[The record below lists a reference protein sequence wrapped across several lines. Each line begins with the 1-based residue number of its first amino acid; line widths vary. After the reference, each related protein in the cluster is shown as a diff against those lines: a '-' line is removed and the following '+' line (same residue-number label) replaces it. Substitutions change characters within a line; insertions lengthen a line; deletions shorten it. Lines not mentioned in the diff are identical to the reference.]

1 MFPKRFLQLCE
12 IHAAPFFSFR
22 KRKKTMYI
30 GKIDSFGIFD
40 MSTLF
45 KAIKTTHCR
54 RVEMFEFEYIVS
66 DEGVTFIDG
75 KKYKLFPNT
84 FILRKPGQT
93 SYSTVPFKC
102 YYFHMEVNPDCE
114 YGQLL
119 KSLPD
124 FLYFIDGNACRSI
137 MESLIMHLTNNGADP
152 YCYYTNARLLE
163 LFYLLKN
170 NDKKR
175 SASDAR
181 LFNAEHLEPVKKAVS
196 YIKTHY
202 EEPVSLQSI
211 AAVTGYSP
219 NYFHGIFTSVTGT
232 TPQQYLNNE
241 RLKNA
246 KRMLATTQKS
256 LLDIST
262 ECGFSSQSYF
272 TEQFKKAT
280 LLTPHEY
287 RKTLMMQYSAPF
299 KDNA

>member
-175 SASDAR
+175 NASDAR
-181 LFNAEHLEPVKKAVS
+181 LFNAEHLEPVKKPFRILRRITKSPFRFKAL
-196 YIKTHY
+196 
-202 EEPVSLQSI
+202 PQLQ
-211 AAVTGYSP
+211 A
-219 NYFHGIFTSVTGT
+219 
-232 TPQQYLNNE
+232 TPP
-241 RLKNA
+241 
-246 KRMLATTQKS
+246 T
-256 LLDIST
+256 IST
-262 ECGFSSQSYF
+262 ASS
-272 TEQFKKAT
+272 
-280 LLTPHEY
+280 LP
-287 RKTLMMQYSAPF
+287 
-299 KDNA
+299 